1 MERKRIKKYSVRT
14 SFTGVSQ
21 EEVLAHQKIKE
32 HKKSKVAVF
41 KNQDDTSWGGVGDW
55 YDKHLQ
61 SGTTNHDTVVYPRL
75 TRLLGDV
82 RGKKILDL
90 ACGQGIFSYRL
101 ANDGALVTGVDLG
114 RELIDIAKKES
125 EGRKKVPD
133 FFVSPSHDL
142 YMIKDGEIDIV
153 IVSLAIQNIEDVKG
167 TFTEC
172 ERILKNGGR
181 LFLVMNHPAFRIP
194 KESSWGFDE
203 KKDLQY
209 RRLDS
214 YLSEQKVKI
223 DMTPGS
229 EKDKK
234 YTYSFHRPLQYY
246 SKLLEKSNFLIK
258 RIEEW
263 ESIKASEPGT
273 RQKAENKA
281 RKEFPLFLCLEAV
294 QLKNDKI
301 R

>member
-1 MERKRIKKYSVRT
+1 MEQKKIKKYSTKVP
-14 SFTGVSQ
+14 FTGVTP
-21 EEVLAHQKIKE
+21 EEILAHQKIKE
-32 HKKSKVAVF
+32 SKKNKVAMF
-41 KNQDDTSWGGVGDW
+41 KNHDDTSWGGVGDW

-61 SGTTNHDTVVYPRL
+61 SGKTNHDTVVYPRL
-75 TRLLGDV
+75 TRLLGKV
-82 RGKKILDL
+82 KGKKILDL
-90 ACGQGIFSYRL
+90 ACGQGLFSHRL
-101 ANDGALVTGVDLG
+101 AHDGAHVTGIDLG
-114 RELIDIAKKES
+114 RELIDIAKKEAL
-125 EGRKKVPD
+125 GNKNAPD

-142 YMIKDGEIDIV
+142 YMIKNAEMDIV
-153 IVSLAIQNIEDVKG
+153 IISLAIQNIEDVKG
-167 TFTEC
+167 TLVEC
-172 ERILKNGGR
+172 ARVLKNGGR

-229 EKDKK
+229 EQDKK
-234 YTYSFHRPLQYY
+234 FTYSFHRPLQYY
-246 SKLLEKSNFLIK
+246 SKLLEKSDFLIK

-263 ESIKASEPGT
+263 ESVKESEPGT

-294 QLKNDKI
+294 HYHNDKI
-301 R
+301 